1 VHIPDPVQ
9 DMKEGKLSSVRARA
23 VVADA
28 YRCLPAL
35 AGACRYLQVLG
46 DNIILALEL
55 GKIKGKAVA

>member
-1 VHIPDPVQ
+1 
-9 DMKEGKLSSVRARA
+9 MKEGKLSSVRARA

-46 DNIILALEL
+46 DNIILALES